1 MLCIQSFKS
10 PKGKRTGPVS
20 KANFMEI
27 TINQEKKDIEQGLTL
42 EELMESL
49 GYGKQEGIAVAVN
62 DEVVPKGEWGRDK
75 LKEADRVTIITATQ
89 GG

>member
-1 MLCIQSFKS
+1 
-10 PKGKRTGPVS
+10 
-20 KANFMEI
+20 MEI
-27 TINQEKKDIEQGLTL
+27 TINQEKKDIEAGLTL
-42 EELMESL
+42 EQLMEKL

-62 DEVVPKGEWGRDK
+62 DEVVPKGEWSRDM